1 MGQADSERW
10 CMVCMFYDGGVY
22 LCTSVTISTKVLTV
36 GKTCNCNSL
45 STGPPVGSPRGFV
58 QRGSATAGTESNC
71 TATQSQPAVPQ
82 DYYVTLVAQN

>member
-1 MGQADSERW
+1 MVWSERLTILLVDGCCLSHLGRCAALRLSVTGMGQADSERW

-45 STGPPVGSPRGFV
+45 STGRW
-58 QRGSATAGTESNC
+58 
-71 TATQSQPAVPQ
+71 
-82 DYYVTLVAQN
+82 